1 MIERK
6 IEELIKKRIIDLKLI
21 DTGNL
26 LSSIKVS
33 VNEDGVTIMALEYY
47 QYLDNR
53 FNITNYVIESEE
65 FKELI
70 IEESINKI
78 SNDLKDL

>member
-1 MIERK
+1 MIEKK

-70 IEESINKI
+70 IEEEINKI
-78 SNDLKDL
+78 LKILKDL